1 MFVHTKKTPPNL
13 NSNRLMKSYC
23 LNRWIYY
30 KKVFIYNVIRMTHS
44 FEYILSTDSRAHV
57 SVKGFTST
65 CVCQQIHEHM
75 CLSTDSRAHVSVNRF
90 TSTCVCQQIHEHMCL
105 STDSRAH
112 VSVNRFTST
121 CVCQQIHEHMCSS
134 QFLVG
139 MFLVGMF
146 AHLFSFLFLFLCF
159 FIFFFSLFFFF
170 FCLTGLRAVSCLSN
184 VSSVSGLSILDCLF
198 GFVQRLFINI

>member
-1 MFVHTKKTPPNL
+1 MFVHNKNPPPNL

-30 KKVFIYNVIRMTHS
+30 KKVSIYNVIRMTHS

-57 SVKGFTST
+57 FIPVFGGY
-65 CVCQQIHEHM
+65 VCSSFQ
-75 CLSTDSRAHVSVNRF
+75 VSVF
-90 TSTCVCQQIHEHMCL
+90 VF
-105 STDSRAH
+105 
-112 VSVNRFTST
+112 V
-121 CVCQQIHEHMCSS
+121 
-134 QFLVG
+134 FLYFV
-139 MFLVGMF
+139 
-146 AHLFSFLFLFLCF
+146 
-159 FIFFFSLFFFF
+159 FIFFIYF